1 MSWDVEVSDEF
12 VAWFHALTGS
22 QRIKIAASVEL
33 LETLGPQLGFPH
45 SSQVKGSRFGA
56 MRELRIQIGGEPWR
70 VLYAFDPR
78 RTAYLI
84 LGGCKQGN
92 DLFYDQLVPK
102 ADSIFEQHLREI

>member
-1 MSWDVEVSDEF
+1 VEVSDEF
-12 VAWFHALTGS
+12 VAWFQALTAP
-22 QRIKIAASVEL
+22 QRIRIAAAVEL
-33 LETLGPQLGFPH
+33 LEILGPKLGFPYC
-45 SSQVKGSRFGA
+45 SQVKGSRFGA

-70 VLYAFDPR
+70 VFYAFDRR

-84 LGGCKQGN
+84 IGGCKQGN